1 MMSIRQLAG
10 RLYVPCTCSI
20 SSTLIACLVSFT
32 NDTEA
37 DTSSQFS
44 KVFKFERQVNV
55 LILTDLINSEF
66 QIDSVSDNDAKKT
79 MIIFAID
86 FSESGSDLSEQEHQ
100 LRRLTNRFTNRFF
113 SRNVHWTFGGVVL

>member
-1 MMSIRQLAG
+1 MTQKLTRH
-10 RLYVPCTCSI
+10 
-20 SSTLIACLVSFT
+20 
-32 NDTEA
+32 
-37 DTSSQFS
+37 SQFS

-113 SRNVHWTFGGVVL
+113 SRNVHWTFGGGGGCLVTFL